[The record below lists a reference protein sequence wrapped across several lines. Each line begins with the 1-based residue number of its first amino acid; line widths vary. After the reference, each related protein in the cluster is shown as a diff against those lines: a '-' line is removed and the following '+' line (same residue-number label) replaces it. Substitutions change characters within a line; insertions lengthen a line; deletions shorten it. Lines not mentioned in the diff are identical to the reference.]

1 MNDFRVILS
10 RLDFFKGFFGYAR
23 VPGPRRAALERF
35 WTVINDFR
43 GILGR
48 WNFPKWFFGYAL
60 VLSLQRAALRRC

>member
-1 MNDFRVILS
+1 M
-10 RLDFFKGFFGYAR
+10 GFFGYAR
-23 VPGPRRAALERF
+23 VPGLRRADIGRF

-60 VLSLQRAALRRC
+60 GLSVQRAALG